1 MSKQKDA
8 ILNIIL
14 SSPVHL
20 TAEEIFLECK
30 RQNVSISIATVYRNL
45 GILVEEEKIGKVSLP
60 GQPDRYDKLLTSH
73 FHAICDR
80 CHQIEDIDLPDL
92 TEFLEKQTGL
102 RIHSYEV
109 CVHHVC
115 AACRKK
121 EALHIF

>member
-8 ILNIIL
+8 ILHIIQ
-14 SSPVHL
+14 SSPVHM

-30 RQNVSISIATVYRNL
+30 RQNVRISIATVYRNL
-45 GILVEEEKIGKVSLP
+45 GILVDEKQINKISLP
-60 GQPDRYDKLLTSH
+60 NQSDRYDKILTSH

-80 CHQIEDIDLPDL
+80 CNQLEDIELPEMTD
-92 TEFLEKQTGL
+92 FLEQQTGL
-102 RIHSYEV
+102 KVTSYDV